1 MSLYAKTPA
10 ILAVAPNGAR
20 KMPADYP
27 GLPITPADIA
37 REALACL
44 EVGASVLHLH
54 VRDDAGGH
62 SLDVGRY
69 REAIQEIRGTV
80 GDDLLIQVTSEAVG
94 LYDADAQMA
103 MVRDLVPEAVS
114 LAIRELA
121 PEGGDEQKFAKFC
134 HFMREAGIR
143 PQFILYAPED
153 IARYADLVAR
163 GVIPGRGF
171 AVLYVLGRYSAGQKS
186 SPVDLLDFLAAPIL
200 RAQPL
205 LVSNW
210 MMCAFG
216 QFENAC
222 AIAALALGGHARI
235 GFENNT
241 LLANGTPAPTNAALI
256 DQAKKGALMLGREVA
271 NAKIARKLLCPDW

>member
-1 MSLYAKTPA
+1 MTLYSEIPA

-27 GLPITPADIA
+27 NLPITPAELA
-37 REALACL
+37 REARDCLAA
-44 EVGASVLHLH
+44 GASVIHLH

-62 SLDVGRY
+62 SLDTGRY
-69 REAIQEIRGTV
+69 REAIAEIRAAV

-94 LYDADAQMA
+94 IYDAAAQMA

-114 LAIRELA
+114 LAIREVA
-121 PEGGDEQKFAKFC
+121 PEGCDEKEFAAFC
-134 HFMREAGIR
+134 AFMREAGIR

-153 IARYADLVAR
+153 ITRYADLVGR
-163 GVIPGRGF
+163 GVIPGTGF
-171 AVLYVLGRYSAGQKS
+171 PLLYVLGRYTVGQKS
-186 SPVDLLDFLAAPIL
+186 SPVDLLDFLATPVV
-200 RAQPL
+200 RNQPA

-222 AIAALALGGHARI
+222 AMAAIALGGHARI

-241 LLANGTPAPTNAALI
+241 QLIDGTSAPGNAALI
-256 DQAKKGALMLGREVA
+256 DQAKKGVLMLGRKVA
-271 NAKIARKLLCPDW
+271 NAELARKLLSPDW